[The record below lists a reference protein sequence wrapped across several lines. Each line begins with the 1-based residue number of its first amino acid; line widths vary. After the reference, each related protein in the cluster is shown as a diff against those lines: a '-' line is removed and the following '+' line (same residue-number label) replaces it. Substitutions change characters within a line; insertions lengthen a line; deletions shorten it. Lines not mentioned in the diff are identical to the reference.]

1 VSLTLQD
8 YYRRGRLVPFVGA
21 GVSMSVR
28 WTEPGV
34 PGVPGVMRSGPSWS
48 ALVDQAAQELGFSDA
63 AMLRARG
70 TDLQILEYFRIKN
83 HGEAA
88 KITNWLTRTM
98 QPPDDALRDSSIHIE
113 LAKLEKVKYVY
124 TTNYDNFIERS
135 LNLLGRTCKVVAV
148 ESDMAHG
155 TDLEVIKF
163 HGDLDHP
170 RQMVLSESDYD
181 ARLSFSTPMDFR
193 LRSDLLNRVLLFLG
207 YSFRDYNVSYLFRL
221 MNEALGGVSGS
232 MSGPRAYIVVP
243 DPSDF
248 EYTLFGA
255 RNIGVIPVSGANM
268 TLGIV
273 EVLRGL
279 RA

>member
-1 VSLTLQD
+1 
-8 YYRRGRLVPFVGA
+8 
-21 GVSMSVR
+21 
-28 WTEPGV
+28 
-34 PGVPGVMRSGPSWS
+34 MRSGPSWS

-98 QPPDDALRDSSIHIE
+98 QPPDHALRNSPIHIE
-113 LAKLEKVKYVY
+113 LAKLDKVKHVY

-135 LNLLGRTCKVVAV
+135 LNLLGRPCKVVAV

-155 TDLEVIKF
+155 AELEVIKF

-255 RNIGVIPVSGANM
+255 RNIEVIPLRGANM
-268 TLGIV
+268 TLDIA